1 MAARH
6 GAHFERPSI
15 GAGSSQRVPVV
26 ARRQRQT
33 QQTQR
38 QKESLSAVPSAATLG
53 MVSGT
58 VIRCRPRLRNKPL
71 QTPAG
76 EPGVSAACSQGWLRP
91 GRLWGV
97 DEQVKACGQGSLSS
111 TGLVSGDLMGPFGGQ
126 LLIVS
131 SRRHADPAERIFCLI
146 FTPGYPVL
154 IHRLTYWWVE

>member
-1 MAARH
+1 MLISSV
-6 GAHFERPSI
+6 E
-15 GAGSSQRVPVV
+15 AGSSQRVPIV

-38 QKESLSAVPSAATLG
+38 LKEPLSAVPSAATLE
-53 MVSGT
+53 MVSET

-97 DEQVKACGQGSLSS
+97 DEQVKACSLDSLSS
-111 TGLVSGDLMGPFGGQ
+111 TRLLSGDLTGPFGESIAHCFLAMLTRRRGFFFSDFYPR
-126 LLIVS
+126 VS
-131 SRRHADPAERIFCLI
+131 GHHSPL
-146 FTPGYPVL
+146 
-154 IHRLTYWWVE
+154 